1 MGERRAIRLDDHDL
15 IAGAQILGWIALPHR
30 PHDGANLMQQW
41 YFARRRHR
49 GQENPALPF
58 DLKKP
63 NRLAPQL
70 VQFEARCLDAFRA
83 GLWFD
88 KQIMRGPNVIDGPIA
103 GVMSVSIHRLAAGRM
118 KAKGIDPVEQGTG
131 NAVRDIWSKR
141 KPVAHL
147 ASALGMF
154 LVTRSERE
162 GQHGFDL
169 ERTVFD
175 PVWIDEVLERAENR
189 ARHAIISGAV
199 QPAQLHRFHRD
210 SF

>member
-1 MGERRAIRLDDHDL
+1 MGERRAIRLDNHDI
-15 IAGAQILGWIALPHR
+15 IAAAQILAWIALPHR
-30 PHDGANLMQQW
+30 PHDGVNLMQQW

-63 NRLAPQL
+63 NRLEPQL

-83 GLWFD
+83 GIWFD
-88 KQIMRGPNVIDGPIA
+88 RQITRGPNVVAGPIA
-103 GVMSVSIHRLAAGRM
+103 KGMSVSIHRLAARRM
-118 KAKGIDPVEQGTG
+118 RAKGIDPVEEGTG

-147 ASALGMF
+147 ASALCMC
-154 LVTRSERE
+154 LATRLERE
-162 GQHGFDL
+162 DRRGFDL
-169 ERTVFD
+169 ERTMFD
-175 PVWIDEVLERAENR
+175 PVWIDQVLKGAENK
-189 ARHAIISGAV
+189 ARLAIISGAV
-199 QPAQLHRFHRD
+199 PPAQLYRFHRD